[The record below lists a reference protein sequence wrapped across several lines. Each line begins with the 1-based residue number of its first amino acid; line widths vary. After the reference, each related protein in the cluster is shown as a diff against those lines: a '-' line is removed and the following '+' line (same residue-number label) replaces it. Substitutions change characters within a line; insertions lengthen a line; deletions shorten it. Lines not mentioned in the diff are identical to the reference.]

1 MITQFSLINEY
12 GQSYTLNSLDTG
24 YLMSPKGMGYEL
36 SYGYTRIG
44 QSWVRNY
51 LYDKQQKL
59 SAEIV
64 YATSDPYM
72 AQTDLLKFIRT
83 SKKLALVRT
92 TSAGTYHKD
101 VDIVEYDIS
110 MVDNRALKCPVTLMP
125 KSLWYSVDAA
135 VYLVVSSSGSGM
147 KYAYRFPARF
157 KGSVNGR
164 VRIDND
170 GSVPASF
177 TVSFTGAIVN
187 PVLTLVQDE
196 AEVAR
201 CEITGE
207 AAAGESIE
215 YSTMDGEL
223 YCYKK
228 TAQGIESLTGGLD
241 ITNDNF
247 FKLPVG
253 ISELC
258 VTADA
263 DITSPVLVNV
273 RKLYRAV

>member
-12 GQSYTLNSLDTG
+12 GQNYTLNSLDTG
-24 YLMSPKGMGYEL
+24 YFMSPKGMGYEM
-36 SYGYTRIG
+36 SYGYLRIG
-44 QSWVRNY
+44 DSWVRNY
-51 LYDKQQKL
+51 LYDKQVKL
-59 SAEIV
+59 EGEITF
-64 YATSDPYM
+64 ATSEPYSEQM
-72 AQTDLLKFIRT
+72 KLLKFIRT
-83 SKKLALVRT
+83 STKLSLKRT
-92 TSAGTYHKD
+92 TSAGTYYKD

-110 MVDNRALKCPVTLMP
+110 MIQDRALKCPITLMP
-125 KSLWYSVDAA
+125 KSLWYAT
-135 VYLVVSSSGSGM
+135 SSTTYSITSKGDSGM
-147 KYAYRFPARF
+147 KYSYKFPVKF
-157 KGSVNGR
+157 NGTAAGTLD
-164 VRIDND
+164 ITND
-170 GSVPASF
+170 GSVPAPF
-177 TVSFTGAIVN
+177 TVSFTGPIVN
-187 PVLTLVQDE
+187 PVLMLIQNDTE
-196 AEVAR
+196 IAR

-207 AAAGESIE
+207 AAEGESIE

-228 TAQGIESLTGGLD
+228 TAQGIENLTGGLD

-263 DITSPVLVNV
+263 NITRPVLVNV